1 MSIERRFLFNFA
13 ASYLGGG
20 YKRLYEYA
28 RWFNANGGAWFVI
41 HENCRKLLAEFS
53 NNRFF
58 VVRQSPLERLRNDCG
73 YLPAIEDQ
81 IGRPDLYYSYGI
93 PVYRRFGIINWFHLS
108 NVLPLSRQGIP
119 LPPILRLKLKLLG
132 RRIRHALPNADVTS
146 GESQYSLGL
155 LHFSGAANLFLSVLG
170 SDDELAHLEEPT
182 VWHKDDIAT
191 VIGTNSHKALGDT
204 FQVFEMLRRDDAR
217 LKLVIIGSAT
227 DVPRR
232 LRRERGVIVRG
243 LLSRPEVINCLK
255 SSKYYVSTTLIEG
268 SYNAASEGI
277 FIAEES
283 YISDIDPHR
292 ELLMNMRFDEV
303 SVPRIGRPML
313 HVRRTDMSAANL
325 KSWAT
330 VIGEM
335 IEKYL
340 DERQRLGRGGN
351 PAGKV
356 VASSAFNGCSTPRP
370 DGTARS
376 RR

>member
-41 HENCRKLLAEFS
+41 HENCRKLLAEFP

-227 DVPRR
+227 DVPRT

-277 FIAEES
+277 FIAGES

-303 SVPRIGRPML
+303 SVPARIGRPML

-325 KSWAT
+325 KSGDGNRGNDRE
-330 VIGEM
+330 VF
-335 IEKYL
+335 
-340 DERQRLGRGGN
+340 GR
-351 PAGKV
+351 
-356 VASSAFNGCSTPRP
+356 TPTS
-370 DGTARS
+370 GAWW
-376 RR
+376 